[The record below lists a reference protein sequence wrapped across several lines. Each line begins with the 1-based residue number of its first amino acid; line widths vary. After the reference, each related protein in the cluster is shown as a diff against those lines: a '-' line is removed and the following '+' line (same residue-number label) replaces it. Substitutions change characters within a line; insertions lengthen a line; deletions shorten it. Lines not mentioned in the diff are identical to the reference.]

1 MKIKNILVTIPK
13 GLGDSIQCLPA
24 IEGLLQHFSNHS
36 IKLVCADFL
45 VNLYKIYLPDIY
57 VVADKDIEKYKNI
70 EYEWFIDLASLDWSF
85 KLKEYIQYK
94 HIAYHKFYTCQI
106 SEGFKSKIVIDNNES
121 DALFFDVSG
130 RGGDKFYDKP
140 AWSLEAELISK
151 IIGDDKWIDDNM
163 FPRLRY
169 KNKQYNNNTIL
180 LLPGGTG
187 AKRKWPNEY
196 FKELIEYLLYKG
208 NDVDLVLG
216 PEEIEVI
223 PFYKNISGL
232 TVFDNLSL
240 VQLSKKIISSNYI
253 ITQDCGPMH
262 LACALGKPV
271 LAIFGPTNENC
282 WFTYNSKHQKVIRK
296 GEMIR
301 SGVIK
306 NLESWKDWPTVKEVI
321 SAIPTIYISGL

>member
-1 MKIKNILVTIPK
+1 MSNILVAIPK
-13 GLGDSIQCLPA
+13 GLGDSIQCLPS
-24 IEGLLQHFSNHS
+24 INKLFYHFPNHN
-36 IKLVCADFL
+36 IDVICADFL
-45 VNLYKIYLPDIY
+45 VELYRIYLPKLNVFSSQETKRY
-57 VVADKDIEKYKNI
+57 QKI
-70 EYEWFIDLASLDWSF
+70 EYEWFIDLASLEWSCE
-85 KLKEYIQYK
+85 LKEHIQYK

-106 SEGFKSKIVIDNNES
+106 NNNFKSKIIIDNKEFHTVLFNIS
-121 DALFFDVSG
+121 DTGNDNL
-130 RGGDKFYDKP
+130 YDKP
-140 AWSLEAELISK
+140 AWSLEAEVIAK
-151 IIGDDKWIDDNM
+151 IVGVDINKWIDDNM

-180 LLPGGTG
+180 LLPGGIG

-296 GEMIR
+296 GKMIR

-321 SAIPTIYISGL
+321 SAIPNIYISGL